1 MAYVWKS
8 TMCQNGLT
16 LIYIN
21 YKPRFTRINELIEL
35 IELIV
40 LN

>member
-16 LIYIN
+16 LIYNN
-21 YKPRFTRINELIEL
+21 YKARFPRIIEL

-40 LN
+40 LIN